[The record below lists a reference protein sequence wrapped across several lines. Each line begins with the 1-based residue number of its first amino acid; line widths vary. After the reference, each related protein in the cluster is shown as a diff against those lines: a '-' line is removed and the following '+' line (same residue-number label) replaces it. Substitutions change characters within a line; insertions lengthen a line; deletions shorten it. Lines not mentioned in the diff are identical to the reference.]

1 MLDAPTDTKQI
12 FQRLRSKRIEYA
24 RVQTR
29 MRIRRA
35 LISRVLDTNVA
46 DNGTGTNVGPP
57 FDSSTMIIRSMLGE
71 PSKAVQHYENR
82 LSANVPN
89 ISVVPITTKPKLT
102 QTLDRVAGEQ
112 ERLDA
117 ELWRE
122 ACAVA
127 GGRGEHQR
135 LASAMVVG
143 GAAYLLTLPR
153 DLAFGLPDRIYHGD
167 MTDEEVAL
175 LTREGKLSPSRLPH
189 PKTGE
194 LVYAESGDAW
204 ASRRKEAMKA
214 GKVAGKG
221 LFMLRA
227 LPRDMVLCEK
237 DAAGLRWGAV
247 TEVVPQSVFGAG
259 SQWARFAARHDK
271 TFTGNE
277 AEYSLMLNTKGQ
289 VIGGIPQGGPVGYS
303 SRATSSFTFITYT
316 DREDL
321 VYLVAGP
328 NDVEGGREIWRG
340 KHGCTEQGQPACPLD
355 EVACIRGD
363 VDLPDHEFL
372 TPLDP
377 LFAVIP
383 NTNQF
388 LTMRSN
394 IAAWNAT
401 PRFVVEV
408 TDGSQLRG
416 NDGEPVNV
424 KSAPTPGMD
433 PTQIAAYPGTV
444 KHLTIDAADLDQS
457 IVTMFGRIDLYMPSP
472 VTQGAAGASAPAWQ
486 VHQLIQQAQ
495 ENLRQPADNLAM
507 AIQRSL
513 LKMHGWLRQLDV
525 PVYFWSVPGHRK
537 DARELR
543 GLIEF
548 DPADLTDSITVKL
561 ELDTPEDL
569 IVLDQVGQAKLKDGL
584 ITREGYFE
592 EYARVQ
598 DARQATVESYGQTVA
613 DSLLFGRPLPG
624 SALLA
629 MVAQRVMGRL
639 AVELPGWSPNA
650 ARAQAQDMSMA
661 AQQQVAEQEQ
671 EGLMGG
677 PPPSEPIVAGAEDV
691 SLANAAGVR
700 QPGVGM
706 AQSLPAQLGMSPV

>member
-1 MLDAPTDTKQI
+1 MPETDTKQI
-12 FQRLRSKRIEYA
+12 FSRLRSKRIEYA
-24 RVQTR
+24 RVQMR
-29 MRIRRA
+29 MRVRRA
-35 LISRVLDTNVA
+35 LISRVLDSNVA

-102 QTLDRVAGEQ
+102 QTIDRLAGEQ

-135 LASAMVVG
+135 AASAMVIG

-175 LTREGKLSPSRLPH
+175 LTREGKLSPSKVTH

-194 LVYAESGDAW
+194 PVYAESGDAW
-204 ASRRKEAMKA
+204 AGRRKEAMKA
-214 GKVAGKG
+214 QKVAGKG

-237 DAAGLRWGAV
+237 DAQGLRWGAI
-247 TEVVPQSVFGAG
+247 TENVPQSTFGAG
-259 SQWARFAARHDK
+259 TEWAKFAARYDK
-271 TFTGNE
+271 SRTCSE
-277 AEYSLMLNTKGQ
+277 AEYALMLNDRGQ
-289 VIGGIPQGGPVGYS
+289 IVGGLPSGGPPGYQ
-303 SRATSSFTFITYT
+303 SRATTSFTFVTYM
-316 DREDL
+316 DREEL

-328 NDVEGGREIWRG
+328 NDVEGGKEIWRG
-340 KHGCTEQGQPACPLD
+340 KHGCTEQGQPVCPLD
-355 EVACIRGD
+355 EIACIRGD

-394 IAAWNAT
+394 IAVYNAT
-401 PRFVVEV
+401 PRFVAEV
-408 TDGSQLRG
+408 KDGSQLRG
-416 NDGEPVNV
+416 ADGEPVNV
-424 KSAPTPGMD
+424 QSAPTPGLD
-433 PTQIAAYPGTV
+433 PSQIASYPGTV
-444 KHLTIDAADLDQS
+444 KQLTIDAADLDKA
-457 IVTMFGRIDLYMPSP
+457 IELMFGRIDLYMPSP

-495 ENLRQPADNLAM
+495 ENLRQPADNLATG
-507 AIQRSL
+507 IQRSI

-525 PVYFWSVPGHRK
+525 PVYFWSAPGHR
-537 DARELR
+537 DNDRELR

-548 DPADLTDSITVKL
+548 DPENLTDSITVKL

-584 ITREGYFE
+584 ITRLEYME
-592 EYARVQ
+592 LYARVQ
-598 DARQATVESYGQTVA
+598 DANDAVIRSYAQTVA
-613 DSLLFGRPLPG
+613 DSLLFGQPLPG
-624 SALLA
+624 SSLLA

-639 AVELPGWSPNA
+639 AVELPEWSPNA
-650 ARAQAQDMSMA
+650 ARAQAQDMAMG
-661 AQQQVAEQEQ
+661 AQQQVAQQEQ
-671 EGLMGG
+671 AALMAA
-677 PPPSEPIVAGAEDV
+677 PISEPIVAGSEDV

-700 QPGVGM
+700 RPGVGM
-706 AQSLPAQLGMSPV
+706 APSLPGALGMPGGVA